1 MGRGQCW
8 YIMGRRGTS
17 LIPTLAMSYFV
28 KEKASSGFLTSI
40 QDASRQLQVAKSNLL
55 SVSQSGETSP
65 LAGLLVPGVLRRKTQ
80 EIAAPSHVEATL
92 VYQQKTLKQPCSSAQ
107 QSPRFPLSSR
117 SGYRDIRW
125 EPYSGHYCG
134 RYSRKFPQ
142 HKQDEISIWDY
153 APERV
158 REKQPCGP
166 SGMYSCISV
175 KGYPPTQQRNG
186 QHIGELGSPGG
197 DFPLATCGFPPRDAF
212 LMPIKLSKNR
222 GQQSV
227 QNPPPD
233 ICILTLAMMIAGIP
247 TVPVPGIKEEDL
259 IRAAQNFMTENPEQG
274 IQGEITSKRTG
285 DAQFWKKDRQ
295 RKRPVDRSFQ
305 PPSIAHFEK

>member
-1 MGRGQCW
+1 
-8 YIMGRRGTS
+8 
-17 LIPTLAMSYFV
+17 MSYFG

-40 QDASRQLQVAKSNLL
+40 QGNS
-55 SVSQSGETSP
+55 
-65 LAGLLVPGVLRRKTQ
+65 
-80 EIAAPSHVEATL
+80 PSHVEATL
-92 VYQQKTLKQPCSSAQ
+92 VYQKTLKQPCSGAQ

-153 APERV
+153 
-158 REKQPCGP
+158 P
-166 SGMYSCISV
+166 S
-175 KGYPPTQQRNG
+175 
-186 QHIGELGSPGG
+186 EWLGSPGG
-197 DFPLATCGFPPRDAF
+197 DFPLATFGFPPRGAF

-259 IRAAQNFMTENPEQG
+259 IRAAQNFMAENPEQG
-274 IQGEITSKRTG
+274 VQGERTPERTG
-285 DAQFWKKDRQ
+285 NAQFWKTDRQ
-295 RKRPVDRSFQ
+295 RKRPVDRGFQ

>member
-1 MGRGQCW
+1 
-8 YIMGRRGTS
+8 
-17 LIPTLAMSYFV
+17 MSYFV

-40 QDASRQLQVAKSNLL
+40 QGNCFSFQYGSILYRNQKVI
-55 SVSQSGETSP
+55 GR
-65 LAGLLVPGVLRRKTQ
+65 GLKYL
-80 EIAAPSHVEATL
+80 
-92 VYQQKTLKQPCSSAQ
+92 
-107 QSPRFPLSSR
+107 F
-117 SGYRDIRW
+117 
-125 EPYSGHYCG
+125 
-134 RYSRKFPQ
+134 

-158 REKQPCGP
+158 REKQPCGL
-166 SGMYSCISV
+166 SGIYSCISV

-197 DFPLATCGFPPRDAF
+197 DFPLATGGFPPRAAF
-212 LMPIKLSKNR
+212 LMPIKFSKNR

-259 IRAAQNFMTENPEQG
+259 IRAAQNFMTENLEQG
-274 IQGEITSKRTG
+274 IQGEITPKRTG
-285 DAQFWKKDRQ
+285 DVLSA
-295 RKRPVDRSFQ
+295 
-305 PPSIAHFEK
+305 IAHSASPAVRSSYQSSV

>member
-17 LIPTLAMSYFV
+17 LIPTLAMSYCV

-40 QDASRQLQVAKSNLL
+40 QDASRQLQVAKSSLL
-55 SVSQSGETSP
+55 SVYQSGETSIP
-65 LAGLLVPGVLRRKTQ
+65 AGVLVPGVLRRKTQ
-80 EIAAPSHVEATL
+80 ELAAPSHVEATL
-92 VYQQKTLKQPCSSAQ
+92 VYQEKTLKQPCSGAQ

-142 HKQDEISIWDY
+142 HKQDEIFIWDY
-153 APERV
+153 PPERV
-158 REKQPCGP
+158 RDKQPCGP
-166 SGMYSCISV
+166 SGMYPCTSV

-197 DFPLATCGFPPRDAF
+197 DFPLATCGFPPRGAF

-274 IQGEITSKRTG
+274 IQGEITPKRTG

>member
-17 LIPTLAMSYFV
+17 PIPTLAMSYFG

-55 SVSQSGETSP
+55 SVYQCGETSLP
-65 LAGLLVPGVLRRKTQ
+65 AGVLVPGVLRRKTQ

-92 VYQQKTLKQPCSSAQ
+92 VYQEKTLKQPCSGAQ

-153 APERV
+153 PSEWV
-158 REKQPCGP
+158 RDKQPCGP
-166 SGMYSCISV
+166 SGMYPSASV

-186 QHIGELGSPGG
+186 QHVGELGSPGG
-197 DFPLATCGFPPRDAF
+197 DFPLATCGFPPRGAF

-222 GQQSV
+222 GRQSV
-227 QNPPPD
+227 QNPPPN

-259 IRAAQNFMTENPEQG
+259 IRAAQNFMAENPEQG
-274 IQGEITSKRTG
+274 VQREITPKRTE
-285 DAQFWKKDRQ
+285 DAQFWKTDRQ
-295 RKRPVDRSFQ
+295 RKRPVDRGFQ